1 MGRIVLDIMSTSLG
15 LNKNSLVPVGDAD
28 GVVGTALVL
37 PMIVIQL
44 DGQPNSCRGWESRR
58 QAKMKDGET

>member
-1 MGRIVLDIMSTSLG
+1 MLDISSTSFE

-44 DGQPNSCRGWESRR
+44 DGQPKQLSRV
-58 QAKMKDGET
+58 